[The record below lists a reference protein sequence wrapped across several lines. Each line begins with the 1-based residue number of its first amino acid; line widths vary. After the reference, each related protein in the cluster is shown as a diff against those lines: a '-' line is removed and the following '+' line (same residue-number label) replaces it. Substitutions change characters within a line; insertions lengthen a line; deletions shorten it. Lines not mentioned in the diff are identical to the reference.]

1 MPIQKHPME
10 LYIYHYTQIIDNMKC
25 LSYLILVILVFSSFE
40 ILAQPNKY
48 AVNALVMINGESGE
62 KMIWKAEKMLAIDSL
77 EIYNEDSA
85 YILTSFRFTATFPG
99 GMADFISDSSN
110 LTEEMKGTLSILKR
124 NGFVLFS
131 EFVIKNEYGELIK
144 PYYDSIYIQI
154 VD

>member
-62 KMIWKAEKMLAIDSL
+62 K
-77 EIYNEDSA
+77 
-85 YILTSFRFTATFPG
+85 
-99 GMADFISDSSN
+99 
-110 LTEEMKGTLSILKR
+110 
-124 NGFVLFS
+124 
-131 EFVIKNEYGELIK
+131 
-144 PYYDSIYIQI
+144 
-154 VD
+154 